1 MDKRF
6 DVLRID
12 GVEYRQIVGQLSR
25 DRWIV
30 DRKADRFEKESPVSI
45 VIVRFE
51 PDMINL
57 WQG

>member
-12 GVEYRQIVGQLSR
+12 GVEYRQIVDQLSR